1 MLKLNVLKIL
11 EEKGKSKYWLF
22 IQFGMTY
29 TNFNMIIMNETKSIK
44 YEHIEKLCDILDCE
58 PNDLFAK
65 TEDIGSK

>member
-29 TNFNMIIMNETKSIK
+29 TNFNSIIMNETKSIK
-44 YEHIEKLCDILDCE
+44 YENIEKLCNILDCE
-58 PNDLFAK
+58 PNDLF
-65 TEDIGSK
+65 TEIDESKK